1 MQLSTAF
8 LALSIG
14 VSAATAAPFTSFLQA
29 RAAVNAAP
37 EEQVESVWKI
47 HESCNGTQRAQISRG
62 VSDMKK
68 LAHNAINHILNHP
81 MDDYFT
87 TYFGDK
93 ADPAPVLGY
102 YQQLVYVSTPLIPH
116 LSLSGI
122 VLTLPPLSPLLIL
135 CGFVGVGRQG

>member
-8 LALSIG
+8 LALSLG
-14 VSAATAAPFTSFLQA
+14 MSAATAAPFTSFLQA

-37 EEQVESVWKI
+37 EEQIESVWKI

-102 YQQLVYVSTPLIPH
+102 YQQLVYVSCLLYFFS
-116 LSLSGI
+116 LSL
-122 VLTLPPLSPLLIL
+122 LW
-135 CGFVGVGRQG
+135 RKR